1 MKLYLLERT
10 DSWRYDEY
18 DSWIVAAPN
27 ANVAKTIGPLG
38 LGKAGYSL
46 VVTVTYLG
54 DAKPGTPMST
64 IHTSFNAG

>member
-27 ANVAKTIGPLG
+27 ARVAETLGPKGPGKT
-38 LGKAGYSL
+38 GYPGR
-46 VVTVTYLG
+46 VAITYLG